1 MNNSPLKVVLLSGG
15 ALDGAKMTLDHRKDG
30 LGVLA

>member
-15 ALDGAKMTLDHRKDG
+15 VTGANKVLLG
-30 LGVLA
+30 LNHE

>member
-15 ALDGAKMTLDHRKDG
+15 VAGANKVL
-30 LGVLA
+30 LGAES